1 LAIGGK
7 PFYLVFEWKSVK
19 DVVMLLCIFNT
30 PMQTYVSISLL
41 VAEPEMTGKQLD
53 EHEYVFNLV

>member
-1 LAIGGK
+1 MTIGNK
-7 PFYLVFEWKSVK
+7 SFYLVFEGKGVK
-19 DVVMLLCIFNT
+19 DVIVLLCILNT

-41 VAEPEMTGKQLD
+41 VAETEVTGKQLD